1 MGAARRAGA
10 IGVSGEF
17 GGGGT
22 ATVDSMAITA
32 RALDSLM
39 VALGVVDAP
48 VLGAGE
54 KPSAPTRLLS
64 LSRHSQGLY
73 ATRRG
78 WFEPAVRL
86 GDSVIS
92 GQLAGWYHDLEQL
105 DVAEEAL
112 PFAES
117 GIVLSRRLHTMCEA
131 GDCLM
136 QVAEP
141 IDG

>member
-1 MGAARRAGA
+1 M
-10 IGVSGEF
+10 
-17 GGGGT
+17 
-22 ATVDSMAITA
+22 M
-32 RALDSLM
+32 
-39 VALGVVDAP
+39 ALGVVDAP
-48 VLGAGE
+48 VLGSAS
-54 KPSAPTRLLS
+54 KPPAPTRLLS

-86 GDSVIS
+86 GDSVTS
-92 GQLAGWYHDLEQL
+92 GQLAGWYHDLERL
-105 DVAEEAL
+105 ELAEEAL
-112 PFAES
+112 HFAES

-141 IDG
+141 VDG

>member
-1 MGAARRAGA
+1 
-10 IGVSGEF
+10 
-17 GGGGT
+17 
-22 ATVDSMAITA
+22 MAITA

-54 KPSAPTRLLS
+54 KPAAPTRLLS

-86 GDSVIS
+86 GDSVS
-92 GQLAGWYHDLEQL
+92 AGQLAGWYHDLEQL
-105 DVAEEAL
+105 DVAEQAL
-112 PFAES
+112 HFAEG

-141 IDG
+141 VAG